1 MLCYWKQRQRGA
13 VLLVSLVFLLLMSL
27 AALAGVGSAASQER
41 MVANLQQRNLSFQA
55 AEAGI
60 RWVEQQIR
68 ISALPLPTRRCELA
82 SCASA
87 IVPAEIT
94 VGSMAGWQPLPI
106 SEGSKLRSG
115 DVQLWYRLERIGK
128 STIPVRVAVSS
139 PSMLYR
145 LSVLSLSGTSRT
157 VLEATYAHTRL

>member
-1 MLCYWKQRQRGA
+1 
-13 VLLVSLVFLLLMSL
+13 
-27 AALAGVGSAASQER
+27 
-41 MVANLQQRNLSFQA
+41 
-55 AEAGI
+55 
-60 RWVEQQIR
+60 
-68 ISALPLPTRRCELA
+68 
-82 SCASA
+82 
-87 IVPAEIT
+87 
-94 VGSMAGWQPLPI
+94 MAGWQPLPI